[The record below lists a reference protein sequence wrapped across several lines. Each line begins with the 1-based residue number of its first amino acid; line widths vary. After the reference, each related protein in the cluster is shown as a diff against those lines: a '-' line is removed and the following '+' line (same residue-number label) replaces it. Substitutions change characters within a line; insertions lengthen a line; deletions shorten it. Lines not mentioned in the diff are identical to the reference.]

1 MDTIAADNKL
11 DRIANLLEELV
22 QLMGKQGQGHSDT
35 PAPAPESAAAAS
47 WLNPAEAAYLLGI
60 PVTKSRTHTRR
71 LAWYRNNGF
80 LTQFQ
85 GERPICYFRKD
96 VMALAKRIENG
107 EVIIPPVI

>member
-1 MDTIAADNKL
+1 MNTTAPDNQL
-11 DRIANLLEELV
+11 DRIANLLE
-22 QLMGKQGQGHSDT
+22 QLLHIMAAQGQSKSDN
-35 PAPAPESAAAAS
+35 PAPEPQSAAAAS

-96 VMALAKRIENG
+96 VLALAKRIERG
-107 EVIIPPVI
+107 EVIVPPVI